1 MYKNKKI
8 ILFAFASQDLSRSA
22 NRLKKQALSSNYYDE
37 IKILSPKS
45 LFYKNLDILIIF
57 AWNYSDVI
65 IKNINKNKLFRKRS
79 FKFLIPFPKPKI
91 IK

>member
-37 IKILSPKS
+37 IKILSPKN
-45 LFYKNLDILIIF
+45 FDEEMNKKFILIKDIGKKRGYGYWF
-57 AWNYSDVI
+57 WKPFFFNEDYE
-65 IKNINKNKLFRKRS
+65 KN
-79 FKFLIPFPKPKI
+79 
-91 IK
+91 